1 MRGTSSLPDPPPLA
15 GPSSSSRPPPHPALG
30 RAAPPPPGKRS
41 RSETADQEGTDP
53 DASPA
58 PAKVKRKRNRAALSC
73 SACKKRK
80 IKCDRKLPCEA
91 CIKRGEQGSCRWEQ
105 PKVEPP
111 PQPFALAVE
120 HEQLKQRVAILEA
133 VLQRLAPD
141 VYHEIALDMPVL
153 PVPPRPVPA
162 PAPAKAESVVEEDE
176 EDEDDDEQES
186 DGENVEDAALVL
198 EELAMQHATTRMS
211 SRSRTKTARQSSTPR
226 VSQERPALPIPPP
239 PPSTLP
245 PPPAH
250 RPPAPASAFLP
261 IPLEPPRPPP
271 RPPLEDA
278 LADLPSRARAS
289 LLVPSIDP
297 RRQRVLDDIFANLP
311 QRKSEL
317 DWMLRNY
324 FDRVD
329 WAWHLHHKPTF
340 EAEYEAFCTLRAEGR
355 LAEIDPLWVACL
367 AMTLSLSVNSLSAP
381 VSTPLMSISAAD
393 LESLPWRYFECA
405 QGALECGDWT
415 GKPRFRTLQAIV
427 LFAPFFLFAGNR
439 ASAERHQT
447 YIGAALR
454 MAQSMGLHTL
464 GDDPHKMPD
473 LADDDEWYSGLP
485 PGVNSLKREMAL
497 RMLATLLFLDYTS
510 LRIKTSLP
518 PHLVTSALP
527 GNYNDADL
535 SSTSV
540 VAPRPA
546 DQATDVSLDLV
557 KFRLALEQRK
567 FKVMMEGKET
577 FSYEAVAGIDANY
590 RAILDSLPTELAE
603 GYIPPLGEPL
613 TSLWRRNMAVQSI
626 QSRILRLHRPWMGR
640 GWTSERYAD
649 STAKALASARSVLGC
664 QVSLNSAP
672 MLKQGFQLLTV
683 QMAVVSLFMSLF
695 HSLAL
700 PSPAASP
707 SSASASPS
715 LATSRTSQQDDDDL
729 ALITSTLPYL
739 TKHASSRIAAVRTV
753 ASSSLAAFRLLLRA
767 YDRRRDGT
775 ASAHER
781 ATAFD
786 DLLGQVG
793 RTVERAEL
801 AGLDPLVA
809 AEAELELDGHEGF
822 VDPSAVLGGGTGGSG
837 EGGGSLFG
845 RGGGRGSDKDS
856 LAWDGGYSLSHDQP
870 DLDDSFDLAVLEG
883 PEYADPTF
891 SWNSRTALGQ
901 FASLGT
907 F

>member
-1 MRGTSSLPDPPPLA
+1 MHGAISLPDPPPLA
-15 GPSSSSRPPPHPALG
+15 GPSSARPPSHHPALG
-30 RAAPPPPGKRS
+30 RAAAAPPPGKRS
-41 RSETADQEGTDP
+41 RSDTADHEGTDP

-58 PAKVKRKRNRAALSC
+58 PTKPKRKRNRAALSC

-91 CIKRGEQGSCRWEQ
+91 CIKRGEQGTCRWEQ

-133 VLQRLAPD
+133 VLQRIAPD

-162 PAPAKAESVVEEDE
+162 PAPAKAESPMDEDD
-176 EDEDDDEQES
+176 EDEDEDGQES

-198 EELAMQHATTRMS
+198 EELAMMQHVAPRMS

-226 VSQERPALPIPPP
+226 VSQERPALPVPP
-239 PPSTLP
+239 PPSSVP
-245 PPPAH
+245 PPSAH
-250 RPPAPASAFLP
+250 RPPATVLTFLP
-261 IPLEPPRPPP
+261 VPLDPPRHPP
-271 RPPLEDA
+271 RPPLHDA
-278 LADLPSRARAS
+278 LVDLPSRAMAS

-311 QRKSEL
+311 QRKSEI

-340 EAEYEAFCTLRAEGR
+340 EAEYDAFCTLRAQGR

-393 LESLPWRYFECA
+393 LEALPWRYFECA
-405 QGALECGDWT
+405 QSALECGDWT
-415 GKPRFRTLQAIV
+415 GRPRFRTLQAIV

-464 GDDPHKMPD
+464 GDDPNTMPD
-473 LADDDEWYSGLP
+473 LGDDDELYSGLP

-535 SSTSV
+535 SPTSV

-577 FSYEAVAGIDANY
+577 FSYESVASIDANY

-613 TSLWRRNMAVQSI
+613 TSLWRRNMAVQSV

-640 GWTSERYAD
+640 GWTSARYAE
-649 STAKALASARSVLGC
+649 STAKALVSARSILGC

-683 QMAVVSLFMSLF
+683 QMAVVALFTSLF
-695 HSLAL
+695 HSVSR
-700 PSPAASP
+700 PSPSASP
-707 SSASASPS
+707 SSSASPS
-715 LATSRTSQQDDDDL
+715 LAASHSTQQDDDDL

-739 TKHASSRIAAVRTV
+739 TKHTSSRIAAVRTV

-775 ASAHER
+775 ASEHER
-781 ATAFD
+781 TMAFD
-786 DLLGQVG
+786 DLVGQVG
-793 RTVERAEL
+793 RTLEQAERA
-801 AGLDPLVA
+801 GVDPLVA
-809 AEAELELDGHEGF
+809 AEAELDGHEGGF
-822 VDPSAVLGGGTGGSG
+822 VDPAAVLGGGSGG
-837 EGGGSLFG
+837 GGDGVGSLFG
-845 RGGGRGSDKDS
+845 RGGGGAGDKES
-856 LAWDGGYSLSHDQP
+856 LAWEGEYSLSHDQP
-870 DLDDSFDLAVLEG
+870 DLDDKFDLAVLEG

>member
-1 MRGTSSLPDPPPLA
+1 MHGSSSLPEPPPLA
-15 GPSSSSRPPPHPALG
+15 GPSTHHPALS
-30 RAAPPPPGKRS
+30 RAAAPPSAKRS
-41 RSETADQEGTDP
+41 RSATADVDATDP

-58 PAKVKRKRNRAALSC
+58 PVKVKRKRNRAALSC

-91 CIKRGEQGSCRWEQ
+91 CIKRGEQGTCRWEQ

-162 PAPAKAESVVEEDE
+162 PVPAKVESAMEEED
-176 EDEDDDEQES
+176 EDEDDDERES

-198 EELAMQHATTRMS
+198 EELAMMQHTATRMS
-211 SRSRTKTARQSSTPR
+211 SRSRTKTTRQSSTPR
-226 VSQERPALPIPPP
+226 VSQERPVLPVPPP
-239 PPSTLP
+239 LPSNLPLP
-245 PPPAH
+245 PTH
-250 RPPAPASAFLP
+250 QPPAPTAAFLP
-261 IPLEPPRPPP
+261 VPLEPPRPS
-271 RPPLEDA
+271 LEEA
-278 LADLPSRARAS
+278 HYDLPSRAMAS

-297 RRQRVLDDIFANLP
+297 RRQRVLLDIFANLP
-311 QRKSEL
+311 QRKSEI

-340 EAEYEAFCTLRAEGR
+340 EAEYDAFCILRAEGR

-405 QGALECGDWT
+405 QSALECGDWT

-454 MAQSMGLHTL
+454 MAQSMGLHAL
-464 GDDPHKMPD
+464 GDDPHKMPV
-473 LADDDEWYSGLP
+473 LADDDELYSGLP

-535 SSTSV
+535 SPTSV
-540 VAPRPA
+540 VAPRPVH
-546 DQATDVSLDLV
+546 QATDVSLDLV

-577 FSYEAVAGIDANY
+577 FSYEAVAAIDANY

-613 TSLWRRNMAVQSI
+613 TSLWRRNMAVQSV
-626 QSRILRLHRPWMGR
+626 QSRILRLHRPWLGR
-640 GWTSERYAD
+640 GWTSARYAE
-649 STAKALASARSVLGC
+649 STAKALASARSILQC

-683 QMAVVSLFMSLF
+683 QMAVVALFTSLF
-695 HSLAL
+695 HSIAH
-700 PSPAASP
+700 PSPSASP
-707 SSASASPS
+707 SSSASPS
-715 LATSRTSQQDDDDL
+715 LVTPRPTQQDDDDL

-739 TKHASSRIAAVRTV
+739 TKHTSSRIAAVRTV

-767 YDRRRDGT
+767 YERRKDGT

-781 ATAFD
+781 AMAFD
-786 DLLGQVG
+786 DLIGQVG
-793 RTVERAEL
+793 RTLERAER
-801 AGLDPLVA
+801 AGVDPLVA
-809 AEAELELDGHEGF
+809 AEAELDGHEGGF
-822 VDPSAVLGGGTGGSG
+822 VDPAAVLGGGAGGG
-837 EGGGSLFG
+837 DGVGSLFG
-845 RGGGRGSDKDS
+845 RGGGGAGDEES
-856 LAWDGGYSLSHDQP
+856 LAWEGEYSLSQDQP
-870 DLDDSFDLAVLEG
+870 DLDDKFDLAVLEG